1 MDKQIIISISREYGS
16 GGREIGEKL
25 ANKLEM
31 EFYDRNLLESIY
43 NVNNIDTNVLHK
55 FDEKARKKFFSR
67 TVRGMANSP
76 ELNLAEMQFNLL
88 KQRAADGDS
97 FVVLGRCSDEIFLGL
112 ADVVKIFI
120 RANLDAKVKR
130 VMTKRE
136 MDAVTAVKTIER
148 HDKKRR
154 AYHDYFCQ
162 SKWGD
167 VSAYDICIDSSKLD
181 IDGTVEFLYEY
192 IQRYLAR

>member
-1 MDKQIIISISREYGS
+1 MEKQIIISISREYGS

-31 EFYDRNLLESIY
+31 EFYDRKLLESIY
-43 NVNNIDTNVLHK
+43 NVNNIDTNVLHN

-67 TVRGMANSP
+67 TVRGMSNSP

-136 MDAVTAVKTIER
+136 MDAVTAVKPIDR

>member
-1 MDKQIIISISREYGS
+1 MEKQIIISISREYGS

-31 EFYDRNLLESIY
+31 EFYDRKLLESIY

-67 TVRGMANSP
+67 TVRGMSNSP

-97 FVVLGRCSDEIFLGL
+97 FVVLVVVRMKFSLDWLMLLRFLFVPIL
-112 ADVVKIFI
+112 
-120 RANLDAKVKR
+120 
-130 VMTKRE
+130 M
-136 MDAVTAVKTIER
+136 
-148 HDKKRR
+148 
-154 AYHDYFCQ
+154 
-162 SKWGD
+162 
-167 VSAYDICIDSSKLD
+167 
-181 IDGTVEFLYEY
+181 
-192 IQRYLAR
+192 QRLSVL